1 MGNTN
6 SPPSDKDS
14 IYEST
19 SYSSNSNE
27 DIMNYDKKMEEF
39 IKCEQY
45 FGVIKDSNKTKLIE
59 ENFASPNK
67 KKLEIFFS
75 LIDVENES
83 FSYSFSLTIINNAEI
98 VQRSY
103 LGELEPRFGK
113 NIDFGNSFEIDYFRE
128 RKQIL
133 IIKPKI
139 NGSPLKYEITLT
151 VEELIQK
158 RNYDINLANIGSL
171 RLSFTELSYNMVSHL
186 EKFFSKF
193 YFDMNLTNMNNT
205 SKGIFFILNHYKDSD
220 KKRMIYKSPLYNDVQ
235 IKTNEIKIE
244 LDFLCKNI
252 NEEISIDLYQIDL
265 YQVEHLNRPIA
276 YGKLN
281 LNQLLLNAKNNSIS
295 QITLFNVYNNAIIG
309 NSNVNF
315 FIEQKLSFSEKLKN
329 KSMQINLEIAIDY
342 TYSNKPPSDPE
353 SLHHLDL
360 NELNDYEIAM
370 KYCGNILAQYDADQ
384 LFPAYGFG
392 GIPQVLN
399 GVPNNKN
406 EVSHC
411 FNINFEQNAEIQGID
426 AVLRFYRESLS
437 RITLRGNT
445 KFSFVLRKVISN
457 IIFDLNNRK
466 YENHY
471 YILLILTDG
480 AYNDVDETKDL
491 IVEASSLPLSIIIVG
506 IGENDDDFTLMEDLD
521 ADENPLTN
529 SRGQKRKRDI
539 VQFIK
544 FNKFKKNNT
553 YMNGTDFAEE
563 VLKEIPRQ
571 IDEYYSLCGKFY
583 MK

>member
-1 MGNTN
+1 MGNN
-6 SPPSDKDS
+6 PFSDQGS
-14 IYEST
+14 NNGST
-19 SYSSNSNE
+19 SYSSNIDQ
-27 DIMNYDKKMEEF
+27 DIINYNRKMEEF

-75 LIDVENES
+75 LIDVENKS

-113 NIDFGNSFEIDYFRE
+113 NIDFGNSFEIDYFQE

-151 VEELIQK
+151 VEELVQK

-171 RLSFTELSYNMVSHL
+171 RLSFTELNYNMVCHL

-244 LDFLCKNI
+244 LDFLCQNI
-252 NEEISIDLYQIDL
+252 NEEISIDLYQ
-265 YQVEHLNRPIA
+265 VEHFNRPFA

-281 LNQLLLNAKNNSIS
+281 LNQLILNAKNNSIS

-342 TYSNKPPSDPE
+342 TYSNKPPSDPK

-384 LFPAYGFG
+384 LFPVYGFG

-399 GVPNNKN
+399 GVPNDNYQ
-406 EVSHC
+406 VSHC

-437 RITLRGNT
+437 RITLSGNT

-457 IIFDLNNRK
+457 IIFDLKNKK

-480 AYNDVDETKDL
+480 AYNDIDETKNL

-506 IGENDDDFTLMEDLD
+506 IGENGDFTLMEDLD
-521 ADENPLTN
+521 ADENPLTDP
-529 SRGQKRKRDI
+529 RGQIRKRDI
-539 VQFIK
+539 VQFIE
-544 FNKFKKNNT
+544 FNKFKKNNS
-553 YMNGTDFAEE
+553 YMNGSDFAEE

>member
-1 MGNTN
+1 MGNKPYPDPDQVSN
-6 SPPSDKDS
+6 NG
-14 IYEST
+14 ST
-19 SYSSNSNE
+19 SYSSNIDQDN
-27 DIMNYDKKMEEF
+27 INYKKKMEEF

-45 FGVIKDSNKTKLIE
+45 FGTIKDSNKTKLIE

-75 LIDVENES
+75 LIDVENKS

-113 NIDFGNSFEIDYFRE
+113 NIDFGNSFEIDYFQE

-133 IIKPKI
+133 IIRPKI

-158 RNYDINLANIGSL
+158 RNYDINLDKIGSL
-171 RLSFTELSYNMVSHL
+171 RLSFVELNYNMVSHL

-252 NEEISIDLYQIDL
+252 NEEISIDLYQ
-265 YQVEHLNRPIA
+265 VEHSNRPIA

-384 LFPAYGFG
+384 LFPVYGFG

-457 IIFDLNNRK
+457 IIFNLKNRK

-480 AYNDVDETKDL
+480 AYNDIDETKDL

-529 SRGQKRKRDI
+529 SRGQIRKRDI

>member
-1 MGNTN
+1 MGNKPYPDPDQVSN
-6 SPPSDKDS
+6 NG
-14 IYEST
+14 ST
-19 SYSSNSNE
+19 SYSSNIDQDN
-27 DIMNYDKKMEEF
+27 INYKKKMEEF

-45 FGVIKDSNKTKLIE
+45 FGTIKDSNKTKLIE

-75 LIDVENES
+75 LIDVENKS

-103 LGELEPRFGK
+103 LGELEPRFGE
-113 NIDFGNSFEIDYFRE
+113 NIDFGNSFEIDYFQE

-133 IIKPKI
+133 IIRPKI

-158 RNYDINLANIGSL
+158 RNYDINLDKIGSL
-171 RLSFTELSYNMVSHL
+171 RLSFVELNYNMVSHL

-193 YFDMNLTNMNNT
+193 FFDITLTNMNNT
-205 SKGIFFILNHYKDSD
+205 SKGIFFILNHYKDSV

-252 NEEISIDLYQIDL
+252 NEEISIDLYQ
-265 YQVEHLNRPIA
+265 VEHLNRPIA
-276 YGKLN
+276 YVKLN

-384 LFPAYGFG
+384 LFPVYGFG

-457 IIFDLNNRK
+457 IIFDLKNRK

-480 AYNDVDETKDL
+480 AYNDIDETKDL

-506 IGENDDDFTLMEDLD
+506 IGENDDDFSLMEDLD

-529 SRGQKRKRDI
+529 SRGQIRKRDI